1 MNDKSKLTREQVIEC
16 PDEVKQDVAFIKVRD
31 SMLSSAVHEA
41 DVEFVRSL
49 LAAGANPNH
58 QVPWGDSLLHD
69 LAHSFTSRRTLNSA
83 AMLRTARTLLE
94 AGANVNIVGCN
105 NYMPI
110 NVARESGASEL
121 VQLLLE
127 FGAKPEGSPFL

>member
-1 MNDKSKLTREQVIEC
+1 MNEKSKLTREQVVEC
-16 PDEVKQDVAFIKVRD
+16 PEEMKHDAAFIEVRD

-41 DVEFVRSL
+41 DVEFVQSL
-49 LAAGANPNH
+49 LVAGANPNY

-69 LAHSFTSRRTLNSA
+69 LAHYFTSRRTLHGA

-110 NVARESGASEL
+110 NVARENGASEL

-127 FGAKPEGSPFL
+127 FGAKPEGSPFV